1 MINGHLSEAQQGFA
15 VLDDVDE
22 ATFVAFI
29 RWTYSKDYPAREH
42 TIDQNLEK
50 ATTAAPATGDD
61 WDAWGTFSKKDKKK
75 KGKKTT
81 EPAVKGFLRES
92 FVSQQRNTDQS
103 PYAVTPAR
111 ANKGPE
117 ENYSEVFMGHASMYV
132 FAEKYDIQPLKKL
145 ALQKLQHQLAIHT
158 LYVERAG
165 EILTL
170 LKYVYANTAESAD
183 EADDIRT
190 MLAHY
195 VGVEMNNLQKDGE
208 IKDFMQ
214 EEGDFLSDF
223 LKMFALRIN

>member
-1 MINGHLSEAQQGFA
+1 MIHGHLSEAQQGFA

-42 TIDQNLEK
+42 TIDHDHEK
-50 ATTAAPATGDD
+50 ATTVAPAAGDD
-61 WDAWGTFSKKDKKK
+61 WDGGWGSFGKKDKKK
-75 KGKKTT
+75 KKKTT

-92 FVSQQRNTDQS
+92 FISQQRNTDLS
-103 PYAVTPAR
+103 PYTVTPAR

-117 ENYSEVFMGHASMYV
+117 EKYEEVFMGHARMYV

-158 LYVERAG
+158 LYIERVG
-165 EILTL
+165 EVLTL
-170 LKYVYANTAESAD
+170 LRYVYANTSGSTD
-183 EADDIRT
+183 DTDDIRT
-190 MLAHY
+190 MVVHY
-195 VGVEMNNLQKDGE
+195 IGIEMGNLYKDGE

-214 EEGDFLSDF
+214 EEGEFLGDF